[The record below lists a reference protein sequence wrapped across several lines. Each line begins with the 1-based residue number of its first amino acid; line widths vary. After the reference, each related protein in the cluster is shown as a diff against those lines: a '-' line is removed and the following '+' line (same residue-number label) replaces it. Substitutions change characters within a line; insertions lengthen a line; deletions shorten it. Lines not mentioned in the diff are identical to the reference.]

1 MIIAHFDCFSG
12 ISGDM
17 TLGAFVDAGVPAD
30 WLQATLTE
38 SIGLKGFAIHTEQV
52 QRHGIAACRL
62 KVTTTARQKARHY
75 HDIRQL
81 IEGSALPAAV
91 KNRSLAMFT
100 LLGEAEA
107 AVHGCELDDVHFHE
121 VGAVDA
127 LVDIIG
133 TALAVERLGIQ
144 RVTASP
150 IPTGKGFTDTD
161 HGRLPLP
168 APATLELLKHVP
180 VYGSGIEAEL
190 VTPTGAAIVTSLAET
205 FSEMPAMRVEQ
216 IGYGAGRRDLDQ
228 RPNLLRILLGE
239 AEETGDLAAGSE
251 ADVVMVETCIDD
263 MNPEIFGFLMDRLF
277 EDGALDVYWIPI
289 YMKKNRPAT
298 MVQVLCRAG
307 DTRTIARRIL
317 SETTTAG
324 VRHYPMRRLTLER
337 ESMTVNT
344 SFGEVVVKRITGL
357 EGEMR
362 IVPEFEACRR
372 IASDRGIPIRVV
384 YETILQE
391 TGGRPA
397 IDKPSGG
404 L

>member
-1 MIIAHFDCFSG
+1 MIIAYFDCFSG

-17 TLGAFVDAGVPAD
+17 ALAALVDAGVPAD
-30 WLQATLTE
+30 WLQATLHE
-38 SIGLKGFAIHTEQV
+38 SVGLQGFTIHTEQV
-52 QRHGIAACRL
+52 RRHGISACRL
-62 KVTTTARQKARHY
+62 QVTASSGQKSRNY
-75 HDIRQL
+75 NDIRQL

-180 VYGSGIEAEL
+180 VYGTDIEAEL

-205 FSEMPAMRVEQ
+205 FSELPAMRVEQ

-228 RPNLLRILLGE
+228 QPNLLRILLGE
-239 AEETGDLAAGSE
+239 ADEIGDLAAGSE

-307 DTRTIARRIL
+307 DTRTIAQRIL

-337 ESMTVNT
+337 EPMTVNT

-357 EGEMR
+357 DGEMR
-362 IVPEFEACRR
+362 IVPEFEECRR
-372 IASDRGIPIRVV
+372 IAGERGIPMRVV
-384 YETILQE
+384 YETILRE
-391 TGGRPA
+391 TGSRPA
-397 IDKPSGG
+397 IDKPSDG